1 MQLSWSSPWFWL
13 RLVRAGGTPGTTRAP
28 PARRSRCAWPSPRRT
43 SSPSYE
49 AFAGWFDGQ
58 TAVVVS
64 TWDIGDDSRAA
75 EKLTAITELVIRRA
89 PQLLGTFGYTPT
101 PTPTP

>member
-1 MQLSWSSPWFWL
+1 M
-13 RLVRAGGTPGTTRAP
+13 
-28 PARRSRCAWPSPRRT
+28 
-43 SSPSYE
+43 
-49 AFAGWFDGQ
+49 
-58 TAVVVS
+58 
-64 TWDIGDDSRAA
+64 DIGDDSRAA